1 VEIVGLMRE
10 SEKREKETSIAHRS
24 PRAARISTE
33 QQPATD
39 VTDTRAHEYTSG
51 EFSITYYAKS
61 IRENKLQ
68 YKKNEIYNT
77 YFALVLLQ
85 IVTFFFFFTKTN

>member
-1 VEIVGLMRE
+1 MRWVMDGDGVEIVGLMRE

-39 VTDTRAHEYTSG
+39 VTDTRAHE
-51 EFSITYYAKS
+51 
-61 IRENKLQ
+61 
-68 YKKNEIYNT
+68 
-77 YFALVLLQ
+77 
-85 IVTFFFFFTKTN
+85 